1 MNLQG
6 VAEKSAPK
14 LRFYIS
20 STNFHLLANFQVSF
34 INENGSEQRRANSYA
49 DQTRTTPG
57 PQGQPATNGSIAG
70 NSSAAAGNTGTANRK
85 PSCDPTTMNGNGPPR
100 LRPPPSGP
108 GQGQRAPSIDT
119 MNRPPGGAP
128 PRTSRTSRT
137 TPIMSP
143 EEMAARG
150 REVEKMQVQQ
160 SFQRDCFII
169 PQESVERF
177 LPDGITVRKFP
188 LYRNLEF
195 ARFIKL
201 LNKLTFCV
209 VCVFYNLPNF

>member
-1 MNLQG
+1 
-6 VAEKSAPK
+6 
-14 LRFYIS
+14 
-20 STNFHLLANFQVSF
+20 
-34 INENGSEQRRANSYA
+34 
-49 DQTRTTPG
+49 
-57 PQGQPATNGSIAG
+57 
-70 NSSAAAGNTGTANRK
+70 
-85 PSCDPTTMNGNGPPR
+85 MNGNGPPR

-137 TPIMSP
+137 TPMMSP

-201 LNKLTFCV
+201 LNKLAFCV

>member
-20 STNFHLLANFQVSF
+20 SNFLANFQVSF

-49 DQTRTTPG
+49 DQIRTTPG
-57 PQGQPATNGSIAG
+57 PQGQPATNGSVAG
-70 NSSAAAGNTGTANRK
+70 SAAAGNTGTANRK

-137 TPIMSP
+137 PIMSP

-177 LPDGITVRKFP
+177 LPDGITVKKIP
-188 LYRNLEF
+188 IVVEKCS
-195 ARFIKL
+195 IVC
-201 LNKLTFCV
+201 NKEPIMQNAFFTTK
-209 VCVFYNLPNF
+209 

>member
-20 STNFHLLANFQVSF
+20 SNFLANFQVSF

-57 PQGQPATNGSIAG
+57 PQGQPATNGSVAG
-70 NSSAAAGNTGTANRK
+70 SAAAGNTGTANRK

-137 TPIMSP
+137 PIMSP

-177 LPDGITVRKFP
+177 LPDGITVKNFP
-188 LYRNLEF
+188 L
-195 ARFIKL
+195 
-201 LNKLTFCV
+201 
-209 VCVFYNLPNF
+209 